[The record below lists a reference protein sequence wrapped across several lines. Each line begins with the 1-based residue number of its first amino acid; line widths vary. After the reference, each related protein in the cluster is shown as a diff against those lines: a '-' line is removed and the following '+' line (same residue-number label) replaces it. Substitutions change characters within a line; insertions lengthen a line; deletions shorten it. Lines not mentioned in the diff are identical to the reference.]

1 MSVFIMYCDYDYM
14 RQSFRDNILLIDP
27 LNVHQMCIMPCF
39 TCFLW
44 HRHHSSKRA
53 NWPCKSVHV

>member
-1 MSVFIMYCDYDYM
+1 M
-14 RQSFRDNILLIDP
+14 RQSFRNSILIIDP